1 VSAAPADHALTTA
14 SPSAPD
20 STADHASTTI
30 ASVADSTTDPGPSST
45 VRPGRRRRTWPRPLA
60 ALEVRD
66 YRLYLSAQ
74 MVATTGLWMQRIAQD
89 WLVLELTG
97 NVTAVGV
104 AVALQFLPVLLFGLV
119 GGVVADRYP
128 KRTILIITQSLAA
141 TMALTL
147 GTLAL
152 TGTVQ
157 AWHVYIVAT
166 VLGFVTVVDNPT
178 RQVFVSELVGQR
190 HIRNAVSLNSS
201 VFQLGAL
208 LGPAASGALIH
219 AVGQGWSFL
228 INAASCLVVVTMV
241 AIIRPQNAAAPAT
254 HPGDRK
260 GQLRDGLRYIRR
272 TSEVAWTIVLAATI
286 GVFGLNMPV
295 ILAAFADHVFT
306 QGVGGYSLY
315 NSLTAIGALTGAI
328 LSARRQATPR
338 LRVLTSSL
346 VALGAMVMLASHAPT
361 SWLFGILL
369 VAVGFCTLQFLTGAN
384 SLVQTTST
392 PAVRGRVM
400 SVYLLVLLGGQALG
414 GPSVGWLID
423 HYGARTSMFG
433 CGALVAL
440 IAVTAGLAMARRSH
454 LTLEVTVRR
463 GSGRLPVHIVPAD
476 H

>member
-1 VSAAPADHALTTA
+1 VSAATAEHALTT
-14 SPSAPD
+14 SAPPAPT
-20 STADHASTTI
+20 STSDQRPTPERRA
-30 ASVADSTTDPGPSST
+30 
-45 VRPGRRRRTWPRPLA
+45 VRPRRSWPRPLA

-66 YRLYLSAQ
+66 YRLYLSSQ

-97 NVTAVGV
+97 SVTAVGI

-141 TMALTL
+141 LMALTL

-152 TGTVQ
+152 TGAVQ

-178 RQVFVSELVGQR
+178 RQVFVSELVGQQ

-228 INAASCLVVVTMV
+228 INAASCLLVVTMV
-241 AIIRPQNAAAPAT
+241 AIIRPKNAAPTAAPT
-254 HPGDRK
+254 QRK
-260 GQLRDGLRYIRR
+260 GQLREGLRYIRR
-272 TSEVAWTIVLAATI
+272 TSEVAWAIALAATI

-306 QGVGGYSLY
+306 QGVSGYSLY
-315 NSLTAIGALTGAI
+315 NSLTAVGALTGAI
-328 LSARRQATPR
+328 LSARRHSTPR
-338 LRVLTSSL
+338 LRMLTSTL
-346 VALGAMVMLASHAPT
+346 VVLGAMLVLASLAPT

-384 SLVQTTST
+384 SLVQTTCT
-392 PAVRGRVM
+392 PAMRGRVM

-423 HYGARTSMFG
+423 HYGARASMLG
-433 CGALVAL
+433 CGSLVAVV
-440 IAVTAGLAMARRSH
+440 AVSAGLAMARRSH

>member
-1 VSAAPADHALTTA
+1 
-14 SPSAPD
+14 
-20 STADHASTTI
+20 
-30 ASVADSTTDPGPSST
+30 
-45 VRPGRRRRTWPRPLA
+45 
-60 ALEVRD
+60 VRD
-66 YRLYLSAQ
+66 YRLYLSSQ

-97 NVTAVGV
+97 SVTAVGI

-128 KRTILIITQSLAA
+128 KRTILIITQSLASL
-141 TMALTL
+141 MALTL

-178 RQVFVSELVGQR
+178 RQVFVSELVGQK

-228 INAASCLVVVTMV
+228 INAASCLLVVTMV
-241 AIIRPQNAAAPAT
+241 AIIRPKNAAPTTAPT
-254 HPGDRK
+254 ERK

-272 TSEVAWTIVLAATI
+272 TSEVAWAIVLAATI

-315 NSLTAIGALTGAI
+315 NSLTAVGALTGAI
-328 LSARRQATPR
+328 LSARRQSIPR
-338 LRVLTSSL
+338 LRVLTSAL
-346 VALGAMVMLASHAPT
+346 VALGAMLVLASQAPT

-384 SLVQTTST
+384 SLVQTATT
-392 PAVRGRVM
+392 PAMRGRVM

-423 HYGARTSMFG
+423 HYGARASMLG
-433 CGALVAL
+433 CGSLVALVAL
-440 IAVTAGLAMARRSH
+440 STGLAMARRAH

>member
-1 VSAAPADHALTTA
+1 
-14 SPSAPD
+14 
-20 STADHASTTI
+20 
-30 ASVADSTTDPGPSST
+30 
-45 VRPGRRRRTWPRPLA
+45 VRN
-60 ALEVRD
+60 

-97 NVTAVGV
+97 SVTAVGV

-119 GGVVADRYP
+119 GGLVADRYP

-141 TMALTL
+141 LMAATL
-147 GTLAL
+147 GVLAL
-152 TGTVQ
+152 TGAVQ
-157 AWHVYIVAT
+157 AWHVYLVAAA
-166 VLGFVTVVDNPT
+166 LGFVTVVDNPT
-178 RQVFVSELVGQR
+178 RQVFVSELVGQQ

-228 INAASCLVVVTMV
+228 LNALSCLVVVTMV
-241 AIIRPQNAAAPAT
+241 AIIRPTASQSRSSAEAP
-254 HPGDRK
+254 RK

-272 TSEVAWTIVLAATI
+272 TSEVAWSIVLAAAI
-286 GVFGLNMPV
+286 GLFGLNMPV
-295 ILAAFADHVFT
+295 ILAAFADHVFS

-315 NSLTAIGALTGAI
+315 NSLTAVGALAGAV
-328 LSARRQATPR
+328 LSARRHTTPR
-338 LRVLTSSL
+338 LRMLTMTL
-346 VALGAMVMLASHAPT
+346 VGLGVMLVLASLAPT
-361 SWLFGILL
+361 SWIFCLLL

-384 SLVQTTST
+384 SLVQTAAA

-400 SVYLLVLLGGQALG
+400 SVYLLVLLGGQAVG
-414 GPSVGWLID
+414 GPAVGWLID
-423 HYGARTSMFG
+423 HYGARASMLG

-440 IAVTAGLAMARRSH
+440 VAIAAGLAMARRAH
-454 LTLEVTVRR
+454 LTLELTVR
-463 GSGRLPVHIVPAD
+463 GGTGRLPVHIVPAD

>member
-1 VSAAPADHALTTA
+1 VSAATAEHALTT
-14 SPSAPD
+14 SAPSVPT
-20 STADHASTTI
+20 STSDQRPTPERRA
-30 ASVADSTTDPGPSST
+30 
-45 VRPGRRRRTWPRPLA
+45 VRPRRSWPRSLA

-66 YRLYLSAQ
+66 YRLYLSSQ

-97 NVTAVGV
+97 SVTAVGI

-141 TMALTL
+141 LMALTL

-152 TGTVQ
+152 TGAVQ

-178 RQVFVSELVGQR
+178 RQVFVSELVGQQ

-228 INAASCLVVVTMV
+228 INAASCLLVVTMV
-241 AIIRPQNAAAPAT
+241 AIIRPKNAAPTAAPT
-254 HPGDRK
+254 QRK
-260 GQLRDGLRYIRR
+260 GQLREGLRYIRR
-272 TSEVAWTIVLAATI
+272 TSEVAWAIALAATI

-306 QGVGGYSLY
+306 QGVSGYSLY
-315 NSLTAIGALTGAI
+315 NSLTAVGALTGAI
-328 LSARRQATPR
+328 LSARRHSTPR
-338 LRVLTSSL
+338 LRMLTSTL
-346 VALGAMVMLASHAPT
+346 VVLGAMLVLASLAPT

-384 SLVQTTST
+384 SLVQTTCT
-392 PAVRGRVM
+392 PAMRGRVM

-423 HYGARTSMFG
+423 HYGARASMLG
-433 CGALVAL
+433 CGSLVAVV
-440 IAVTAGLAMARRSH
+440 AVSAGLAMARRSH